1 MTNNIIQKASNYY
14 RLKGLLALTVLAL
27 IVATLVACSDDTAN
41 EEEMVVETYTTTEAV
56 QAEEE
61 SKTIVDIA
69 VEDGRFTTL
78 VAALQTTYLDV
89 TLSGSGPFTVFAPT
103 DDAFAKLPEGTVE
116 SLLETI
122 PELRN
127 ILLYHVV
134 SGNVLA
140 ADVVSLESAET
151 LQGQNISISVMGNVV
166 KINDAQVIITDIQ
179 GSNGTIHVIDT
190 VLLPEAEEESKT
202 IVDIAVEDGRF
213 TTLVAAL
220 QAADLDTVL
229 SEDGPFTVF
238 APTDDAFAKL
248 PEGTVESLLE
258 TIPELKNILLYHV
271 VSGNVLAAD
280 VVSLESAETLLGQSI
295 SISVTGDVV
304 KINDSQVIITDI
316 QGTNGTIHVIDTVL
330 LPEAE

>member
-78 VAALQTTYLDV
+78 VAALQAADLDTV
-89 TLSGSGPFTVFAPT
+89 LSEDGPFTVFAPT

-122 PELRN
+122 PELKI
-127 ILLYHVV
+127 ILVYHVV

-258 TIPELKNILLYHV
+258 TIPELKIILVYHV

-280 VVSLESAETLLGQSI
+280 VVSLESAETLQGQNI

-330 LPEAE
+330 LPETE

>member
-1 MTNNIIQKASNYY
+1 M
-14 RLKGLLALTVLAL
+14 
-27 IVATLVACSDDTAN
+27 
-41 EEEMVVETYTTTEAV
+41 
-56 QAEEE
+56 
-61 SKTIVDIA
+61 
-69 VEDGRFTTL
+69 
-78 VAALQTTYLDV
+78 
-89 TLSGSGPFTVFAPT
+89 
-103 DDAFAKLPEGTVE
+103 
-116 SLLETI
+116 
-122 PELRN
+122 
-127 ILLYHVV
+127 
-134 SGNVLA
+134 
-140 ADVVSLESAET
+140 
-151 LQGQNISISVMGNVV
+151 
-166 KINDAQVIITDIQ
+166 
-179 GSNGTIHVIDT
+179 IDT
-190 VLLPEAEEESKT
+190 VLLPLTEEESKT

-258 TIPELKNILLYHV
+258 TIPKLKNILLYHV

-280 VVSLESAETLLGQSI
+280 VVSLESAETLLGQNI

-330 LPEAE
+330 LPETE

>member
-14 RLKGLLALTVLAL
+14 RLKRLLALTVLAL

-41 EEEMVVETYTTTEAV
+41 EEEMVVETYTTTEAAQATEAV
-56 QAEEE
+56 Q
-61 SKTIVDIA
+61 
-69 VEDGRFTTL
+69 
-78 VAALQTTYLDV
+78 
-89 TLSGSGPFTVFAPT
+89 
-103 DDAFAKLPEGTVE
+103 
-116 SLLETI
+116 
-122 PELRN
+122 
-127 ILLYHVV
+127 
-134 SGNVLA
+134 
-140 ADVVSLESAET
+140 
-151 LQGQNISISVMGNVV
+151 
-166 KINDAQVIITDIQ
+166 
-179 GSNGTIHVIDT
+179 
-190 VLLPEAEEESKT
+190 AEEESKT

-258 TIPELKNILLYHV
+258 TIPELRNILLYHV

-280 VVSLESAETLLGQSI
+280 VVSLESAETLQGQNI

-316 QGTNGTIHVIDTVL
+316 QASNGTIHVIDTVL
-330 LPEAE
+330 LPLTE

>member
-78 VAALQTTYLDV
+78 VAALQAADLDTV
-89 TLSGSGPFTVFAPT
+89 LSEDGPFTVFAPT

-151 LQGQNISISVMGNVV
+151 LLGQNISISVMGNVV

-258 TIPELKNILLYHV
+258 TIPELRNILLYHV

-280 VVSLESAETLLGQSI
+280 VVSLESAETLLGQNI

-330 LPEAE
+330 LPETE

>member
-78 VAALQTTYLDV
+78 VAALQAADLDTV
-89 TLSGSGPFTVFAPT
+89 LSEDGPFTVFAPT

-122 PELRN
+122 PELKN

-151 LQGQNISISVMGNVV
+151 LQGQNISISVTGDVV
-166 KINDAQVIITDIQ
+166 KINDSQVIITDIQ

-280 VVSLESAETLLGQSI
+280 VVSLESAETLQGQNI

-330 LPEAE
+330 LPETE

>member
-14 RLKGLLALTVLAL
+14 RLKRLLALTVLAL

-41 EEEMVVETYTTTEAV
+41 EEEMVVETYTTTEAAQATEAV
-56 QAEEE
+56 Q
-61 SKTIVDIA
+61 
-69 VEDGRFTTL
+69 
-78 VAALQTTYLDV
+78 
-89 TLSGSGPFTVFAPT
+89 
-103 DDAFAKLPEGTVE
+103 
-116 SLLETI
+116 
-122 PELRN
+122 
-127 ILLYHVV
+127 
-134 SGNVLA
+134 
-140 ADVVSLESAET
+140 
-151 LQGQNISISVMGNVV
+151 
-166 KINDAQVIITDIQ
+166 
-179 GSNGTIHVIDT
+179 
-190 VLLPEAEEESKT
+190 AEEESKT

-280 VVSLESAETLLGQSI
+280 VVSLESAETLQGQNI
-295 SISVTGDVV
+295 SISVMGNVV
-304 KINDSQVIITDI
+304 KINDAQVIITDI
-316 QGTNGTIHVIDTVL
+316 QGSNGTIHVIDTVL
-330 LPEAE
+330 LPLTE

>member
-1 MTNNIIQKASNYY
+1 
-14 RLKGLLALTVLAL
+14 
-27 IVATLVACSDDTAN
+27 
-41 EEEMVVETYTTTEAV
+41 
-56 QAEEE
+56 
-61 SKTIVDIA
+61 
-69 VEDGRFTTL
+69 
-78 VAALQTTYLDV
+78 
-89 TLSGSGPFTVFAPT
+89 
-103 DDAFAKLPEGTVE
+103 
-116 SLLETI
+116 
-122 PELRN
+122 
-127 ILLYHVV
+127 
-134 SGNVLA
+134 
-140 ADVVSLESAET
+140 
-151 LQGQNISISVMGNVV
+151 MGNVV

-280 VVSLESAETLLGQSI
+280 VVSLESAETLQGQNI
-295 SISVTGDVV
+295 SISVMGNVV
-304 KINDSQVIITDI
+304 KINDAQVIITDI
-316 QGTNGTIHVIDTVL
+316 QASNGTIHVIDTVL
-330 LPEAE
+330 LPLTE